1 MVCVSTADI
10 VFVLKD
16 KPHPLFER
24 KGNDLIYKPEI
35 PLVIVSVWLLLKVY
49 QSDHC
54 YDITIQMCCLL
65 EETSAR

>member
-35 PLVIVSVWLLLKVY
+35 PLVIVSAWLLLKV
-49 QSDHC
+49 SIRSLL

-65 EETSAR
+65 EETSAQ